1 MSENSQNTFLKC
13 HKSKVQVRFEQ
24 FWQKAMKSY
33 LFYLLI
39 WIFYSWKYHHRGSE
53 SEVMPSDV
61 LFVNLWTKAVNFK
74 QLFLEKLIKWLI
86 NWFK

>member
-24 FWQKAMKSY
+24 FWQKVMKSY

-39 WIFYSWKYHHRGSE
+39 WIFYSWKCRHRGSE

-86 NWFK
+86 NWF